1 MPNTWKQWE
10 GQIVDWKFPLLRYLG
25 ESPRA
30 GVYLTERHDQA
41 RLVKAAIKLTPAG
54 PDNGELQLS
63 RWRQAAELSHP
74 HLIPIHEMGRVVLDN
89 EPLVYVVMEC
99 AEENLAQVLPNRP
112 LTIVEA
118 RAMLESAVDAFAY
131 LHRQGF
137 VHGRIKPANIMASG
151 ENLKVSSDCLRRS
164 GEPMEAS
171 GDLDPH
177 AAPEYSNGGQ
187 TIPQPLSPEGDVWSL
202 GMTLV
207 ETLTQKLPVIRITD
221 RQDPALPGALQ
232 DPFLDIAGHCLRR
245 QPQSRWS
252 VEQIKTRLEGRS
264 LATQGPP
271 LADDARMPAPPV
283 AQPRAQRSQ
292 RSMPP
297 ARRGNYGVPIAAG
310 FVLILGAVFVVPKL
324 LRRHPEEAKVTAS
337 VEEHPPAPPAQKK
350 AAPAAKGH
358 PAKASK
364 PILPKEPGPAK
375 APVAVPASI
384 HPKPTPDEDPF
395 PLMNELPAGAVA
407 HGEVLQQPE
416 PDVLQSARKTIH
428 GTVRV
433 RVKVN
438 VDRSGNVEDAEIES
452 RGPSK
457 YFARLAL
464 EAAQHWKFKPAEVG
478 GRGVLST
485 WVIQFEFRHDGTKA
499 VPTQLLP

>member
-1 MPNTWKQWE
+1 MPNSWKQWE

-30 GVYLTERHDQA
+30 GVYLTERHDQD
-41 RLVKAAIKLTPAG
+41 RLVKAALKLVPAG
-54 PDNGELQLS
+54 PDDGEQQLS
-63 RWRQAAELSHP
+63 RWQQAAGLSHP
-74 HLIPIHEMGRVVLDN
+74 HLIPIHEMGRVVLDG
-89 EPLVYVVMEC
+89 ESLIFVVMEC

-112 LTIVEA
+112 LTTVEA
-118 RAMLESAVDAFAY
+118 RSMLESAVDAFAY
-131 LHRQGF
+131 IHQQGF
-137 VHGRIKPANIMASG
+137 VHGRIKPGNIMASG
-151 ENLKVSSDCLRRS
+151 EDLKVSSDCLRRAGEAMEIS
-164 GEPMEAS
+164 GEW
-171 GDLDPH
+171 DPH
-177 AAPEYSNGGQ
+177 AAPEYGNGGQ

-207 ETLTQKLPVIRITD
+207 ETLTQKLPVIRSTD

-271 LADDARMPAPPV
+271 IADDVRMPAPPA
-283 AQPRAQRSQ
+283 AQPRAQRS
-292 RSMPP
+292 MPP
-297 ARRGNYGVPIAAG
+297 VRRGNYGLPIAAG

-324 LRRHPEEAKVTAS
+324 LRRHPEEAKLTTTVD
-337 VEEHPPAPPAQKK
+337 EQPPATSAPKQATPA
-350 AAPAAKGH
+350 PKGH
-358 PAKASK
+358 SAKTSK
-364 PILPKEPGPAK
+364 PILAKEPMPAK

-384 HPKPTPDEDPF
+384 HPTPARDEDPF

-407 HGEVLQQPE
+407 HGDVMQQAD
-416 PDVLQSARKTIH
+416 PDVLPSARKTIH
-428 GTVRV
+428 GTVKV
-433 RVKVN
+433 RIKVN

-457 YFARLAL
+457 YFARVAL
-464 EAAQHWKFKPAEVG
+464 DAAQRWKFKPAEVG

-485 WVIQFEFRHDGTKA
+485 WVIRFEFRRDGTKA